1 MNAVYCTVCGHNFQ
15 TQFNPHPGAPG
26 PPQAQ
31 PHWDPNWAN
40 RPDSNRMLITLL
52 LWFFVGHFGAH
63 RFYLGHVNTAV
74 IMLVLYLIGWATIC
88 LVVGWFALVA
98 VWIWWIVDLIQI
110 LTGQLRPIDGSRLV

>member
-1 MNAVYCTVCGHNFQ
+1 
-15 TQFNPHPGAPG
+15 
-26 PPQAQ
+26 
-31 PHWDPNWAN
+31 
-40 RPDSNRMLITLL
+40 MLITLL